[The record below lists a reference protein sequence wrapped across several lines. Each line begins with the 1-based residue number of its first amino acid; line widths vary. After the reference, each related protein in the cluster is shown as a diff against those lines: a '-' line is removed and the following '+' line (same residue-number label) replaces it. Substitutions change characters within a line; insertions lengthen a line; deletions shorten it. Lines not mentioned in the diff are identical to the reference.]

1 MEDTEIIHDEKRI
14 QQVILN
20 LQSNALKFTERGS
33 VIIRARIYNFDDG
46 EYLEVSVI
54 DTGAGIKDEEKDKL
68 FKMFGYIEDENQQNI
83 HGIGLG
89 LNLSKRIIEQFGGK
103 IEA

>member
-1 MEDTEIIHDEKRI
+1 
-14 QQVILN
+14 
-20 LQSNALKFTERGS
+20 
-33 VIIRARIYNFDDG
+33 
-46 EYLEVSVI
+46 
-54 DTGAGIKDEEKDKL
+54 
-68 FKMFGYIEDENQQNI
+68 MFGYIEDENQQNI